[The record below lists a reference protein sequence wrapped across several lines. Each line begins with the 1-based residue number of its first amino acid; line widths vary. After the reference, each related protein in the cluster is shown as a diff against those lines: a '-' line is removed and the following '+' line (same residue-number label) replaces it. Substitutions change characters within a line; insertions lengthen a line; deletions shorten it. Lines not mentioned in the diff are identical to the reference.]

1 MTTTQSP
8 VLPPRTQDPVTP
20 VQESAPTTSEQPA
33 APPVAPAKDP
43 RRTALLRFG
52 ISISVLT
59 VVGHILLGFEPA
71 PIVPIVALAL
81 AYAVALLLEFV
92 DSRAY
97 GRTPEYA
104 GSRANL
110 IYFLLPPHIAA
121 LACSMLLYA
130 DHTRPY
136 LFAVVV
142 AVASKYVI
150 RLRWRGKLKHF
161 LNPSNFGI
169 AVTLLLMPTVGFVP
183 PYQFL
188 NNVDQPFD
196 VLIPLGV
203 LMAGTML
210 NAGLTKRMPLILAWV
225 GGYVAQAVI
234 RALFFG
240 DNIWAPIGMMTGVAF
255 VLFTNYMITDPAT
268 TPMRPSRQV
277 VFGLTAA
284 ATYGVLIVAQV
295 SYAIFFCLIITC
307 ALRGLTMWVAE
318 RRGGVSAPSPAAP
331 VARPTEEVVDARA

>member
-1 MTTTQSP
+1 MSPLQSP
-8 VLPPRTQDPVTP
+8 VLPPVDDDTAVARDT
-20 VQESAPTTSEQPA
+20 SAPTPETSP
-33 APPVAPAKDP
+33 APPAKPAPDP

-59 VVGHILLGFEPA
+59 IVGHILLGFEPA
-71 PIVPIVALAL
+71 PIVPLVALPL
-81 AYAVALLLEFV
+81 AYAVALALEFL
-92 DSRAY
+92 DARAY
-97 GRTPEYA
+97 DREPEYA
-104 GSRANL
+104 GSRSNL
-110 IYFLLPPHIAA
+110 VYFLLPPHIAA

-142 AVASKYVI
+142 AVASKYLI

-169 AVTLLLMPTVGFVP
+169 AVTLLIMPTVGFVP

-225 GGYVAQAVI
+225 GGYVLQAVV
-234 RALFFG
+234 RAVFFG
-240 DNIWAPIGMMTGVAF
+240 DNIWAPLGMMTGVAF

-284 ATYGVLIVAQV
+284 AVYGVLIVAQV

-318 RRGGVSAPSPAAP
+318 RRGRSTTPAATVRPRQEAHSVSA
-331 VARPTEEVVDARA
+331 

>member
-1 MTTTQSP
+1 MSPLQSP
-8 VLPPRTQDPVTP
+8 VLPAANDDTDVSRDT
-20 VQESAPTTSEQPA
+20 SAP
-33 APPVAPAKDP
+33 APAEPNPAPATKPAPDP

-59 VVGHILLGFEPA
+59 IIGHILLGFEPA
-71 PIVPIVALAL
+71 PIVPLLALPL
-81 AYAVALLLEFV
+81 AYAVALGLEFL
-92 DSRAY
+92 DARAHD
-97 GRTPEYA
+97 RVPEYE
-104 GSRANL
+104 GSRSNL
-110 IYFLLPPHIAA
+110 VYFLLPPHIAA

-142 AVASKYVI
+142 AVASKYLI

-188 NNVDQPFD
+188 NNIDQPFD

-225 GGYVAQAVI
+225 GGYVLQAIV
-234 RALFFG
+234 RAVFFG

-284 ATYGVLIVAQV
+284 TVYGILIVAQV

-318 RRGGVSAPSPAAP
+318 RRGRSTAPTSTVLPGLEAHHVGA
-331 VARPTEEVVDARA
+331 